1 MGWQLAPGTGFCEAG
16 GELVFLDLTRD
27 KYLALR
33 GEDRAAFDRLRNGEA
48 NDSEAMTR
56 LVETGFIVRSDGPR
70 PIAPTQVNVPR
81 RDLASEP
88 DPGFS
93 FLMALAAA
101 RSLRWARQAMRPN
114 HIAATI
120 AALAREKATLASE
133 AATAADLAGR
143 YAACRWIVPIAPRC
157 LIDALALDRIL
168 LARGQHATLVFGVR
182 LAPFAAHCWLQTK
195 DCVLTGTSADASN
208 YTPILAVR

>member
-27 KYLALR
+27 KYLAMR
-33 GEDRAAFDRLRNGEA
+33 GEDRAAFDRLRIGEA
-48 NDSEAMTR
+48 NDSDAMTR
-56 LVETGFIVRSDGPR
+56 LVATGFITRSDR
-70 PIAPTQVNVPR
+70 PGTIEPTQINVPC

-93 FLMALAAA
+93 PLMALAAA
-101 RSLRWARQAMRPN
+101 RSLSWARRAMRPG

-120 AALAREKATLASE
+120 AALAREKAALSSDSG
-133 AATAADLAGR
+133 TAADLAGR

-168 LARGQHATLVFGVR
+168 LARGQHAALVFGVR

-195 DCVLTGTSADASN
+195 DCVLTGTAADANN